1 MSDAKLASVRS
12 EALKSLG
19 QWLRSQDYSFTTVSP
34 ATHATVLANRS
45 QEIAENLR
53 DVFGW
58 SMRFADTLVPEPIR
72 THLAQA
78 HLLER
83 QPSGLLKSRVRFS
96 SIGEHLF
103 PHSAYPTIESDA
115 IFFGPDTYRFVRLL
129 AEELKR
135 RPLPD
140 GARVLDTCCGSGA
153 GGVMSATLSPSS
165 ALELTL
171 SDISKAAQPF
181 AMASLALARLPNA
194 RFIESDL
201 FNSLEGQFDLI
212 IANPPY
218 LNDPTLRK
226 YRHGGGQ
233 WGGSLSERI
242 VDEGLERLSPGGR
255 LVLYTGTAISQGTDY
270 LHEALLARLSSSG
283 CEWSYEE
290 IDPDVF
296 GEELTTAAYNSVER
310 IAVIGLVVDKR

>member
-1 MSDAKLASVRS
+1 MNDEKLAPIRS
-12 EALKSLG
+12 EALKKLG

-34 ATHATVLANRS
+34 ATHAAVLANRS
-45 QEIAENLR
+45 QAAAANLR

-58 SMRFADTLVPEPIR
+58 SMHFADTLVPDPIR
-72 THLAQA
+72 KYLSDA

-83 QPSGLLKSRVRFS
+83 APSGLRSLVRFS
-96 SIGEHLF
+96 SIGDRLF
-103 PHSAYPTIESDA
+103 PHSAYPTVENDA
-115 IFFGPDTYRFVRLL
+115 IFFGPDTYRFVRLVG
-129 AEELKR
+129 EELKR
-135 RPLPD
+135 RPLPT

-153 GGVMSATLSPSS
+153 GGVMAAMLNPPS
-165 ALELTL
+165 ALKLTL

-181 AMASLALARLPNA
+181 AEASLALASLPNA
-194 RFIESDL
+194 QFIESDL
-201 FNSLEGQFDLI
+201 FNSLEGEFDLI

-218 LNDPTLRK
+218 LNDATLRK

-242 VDEGLERLSPGGR
+242 VDEGLERLTPRGR
-255 LVLYTGTAISQGTDY
+255 LVLYTGTAVSQGTDY
-270 LHEALLARLSSSG
+270 LRNALHTRLSSSG

-296 GEELTTAAYNSVER
+296 GEEINTPTYSAVER
-310 IAVIGLVVDKR
+310 IAAVGLVVQKR